1 MVIER
6 DRVEHDLLLL
16 HSDMDR
22 DGIALDPKRDIEP
35 AYEELSEKVNDINR
49 AMF

>member
-6 DRVEHDLLLL
+6 DLVEHDLLLL
-16 HSDMDR
+16 HSDMDC